1 MLLAY
6 WRKLLG
12 HYFLFPTTFVRV
24 GDELR
29 RTQLRR
35 SSQNAPSETIRKA
48 LQALVATPD
57 RPPRRSFSPHF
68 GPRTVRIHLQRVAQI
83 PFRTVLAMMASKV
96 ARLVF
101 TSPTGGGVDSAIA
114 SAFGARAAAN
124 SGSNA
129 NIISYLL
136 PWRVVFGRGACHG
149 ARWAQAS
156 GVRMTLPR
164 NLPASPSSWTR
175 AISESGKRSLTSTL
189 SSPESTRSTMVA
201 S

>member
-1 MLLAY
+1 
-6 WRKLLG
+6 
-12 HYFLFPTTFVRV
+12 
-24 GDELR
+24 
-29 RTQLRR
+29 
-35 SSQNAPSETIRKA
+35 
-48 LQALVATPD
+48 
-57 RPPRRSFSPHF
+57 
-68 GPRTVRIHLQRVAQI
+68 
-83 PFRTVLAMMASKV
+83 MMASKV

-129 NIISYLL
+129 NVISYLL

>member
-1 MLLAY
+1 VNLDLGPGAVGCEALA
-6 WRKLLG
+6 
-12 HYFLFPTTFVRV
+12 
-24 GDELR
+24 
-29 RTQLRR
+29 
-35 SSQNAPSETIRKA
+35 
-48 LQALVATPD
+48 
-57 RPPRRSFSPHF
+57 
-68 GPRTVRIHLQRVAQI
+68 
-83 PFRTVLAMMASKV
+83 LAMIASKV

-129 NIISYLL
+129 NVISYLL
-136 PWRVVFGRGACHG
+136 PWRVVFGRGVPR

-189 SSPESTRSTMVA
+189 SSPQSTRSTMVA

>member
-1 MLLAY
+1 
-6 WRKLLG
+6 
-12 HYFLFPTTFVRV
+12 
-24 GDELR
+24 
-29 RTQLRR
+29 
-35 SSQNAPSETIRKA
+35 
-48 LQALVATPD
+48 
-57 RPPRRSFSPHF
+57 
-68 GPRTVRIHLQRVAQI
+68 
-83 PFRTVLAMMASKV
+83 MMASKV
-96 ARLVF
+96 ARPVF

-124 SGSNA
+124 AGSNA
-129 NIISYLL
+129 NVISYLL
-136 PWRVVFGRGACHG
+136 PWRVVFGRVACHG
-149 ARWAQAS
+149 ARWVQAS